1 MKSMTGYGKAEFQNE
16 KLTLSVEI
24 KTVNNRFLDVSYKYP
39 RSFTPLQEGIR
50 SALQKHLSRG
60 KVDLYVNYKRAVS
73 NDGALSFDE
82 DLASSYVNLA
92 KSLKKRFPSLKN
104 DFTVTSL
111 IKTPDVIKVEQEE
124 IDIDYIS
131 PILFETVE
139 KACENLNHMREFEG
153 EKLKADMLSR
163 IDTIESTVAVI
174 KERAPLVADDY
185 RKRLFEKVESL
196 LEGQNFDEARL
207 LQEVAIFAD
216 KCNIDEELTR
226 LNSHVSQFRKICQ
239 SLGEVGKKLDFLV
252 QEFNRESN
260 TICSKSNDI
269 EVTDNALKLKCE
281 IEKIREQIQNIE

>member
-39 RSFTPLQEGIR
+39 RSFTALQEGMR

-73 NDGALSFDE
+73 GDGALSFDE

-139 KACENLNHMREFEG
+139 KACENLNSMREFEG

-174 KERAPLVADDY
+174 KERAPLVSEDY
-185 RKRLFEKVESL
+185 RKRLYEKVQSL
-196 LEGQNFDEARL
+196 LEGQSIDEARI

-226 LNSHVSQFRKICQ
+226 LNSHVLQFRKICE
-239 SLGEVGKKLDFLV
+239 SVGEVGKKLDFLV

-260 TICSKSNDI
+260 TICSKSNDV

>member
-39 RSFTPLQEGIR
+39 RSFTPLQEGMR

-60 KVDLYVNYKRAVS
+60 KVDLYVNYKRVV
-73 NDGALSFDE
+73 NGDGALSFDE
-82 DLASSYVNLA
+82 GLATSYVNIA

-104 DFTVTSL
+104 DFTITSL
-111 IKTPDVIKVEQEE
+111 IKTPDIIKVEQEE
-124 IDIDYIS
+124 IDIEYIS

-139 KACENLNHMREFEG
+139 KACENLNAMREFEG
-153 EKLKADMLSR
+153 EKLKADMLFR
-163 IDTIESTVAVI
+163 IDTIEKTVAVI
-174 KERAPLVADDY
+174 KERAPLVAEDY

-196 LEGQNFDEARL
+196 LEGQNFDEARI

-216 KCNIDEELTR
+216 KSNIDEELTR
-226 LNSHVSQFRKICQ
+226 LNSHVSQFRKICK

>member
-39 RSFTPLQEGIR
+39 RSFTALQEGMR

-73 NDGALSFDE
+73 GDGALSFDE
-82 DLASSYVNLA
+82 DLASSYVNLE

-139 KACENLNHMREFEG
+139 KACENLNSMREFEG

-174 KERAPLVADDY
+174 KERAPLVSEDY
-185 RKRLFEKVESL
+185 RKRLYEKVQSL
-196 LEGQNFDEARL
+196 LEGQSIDETRI

-226 LNSHVSQFRKICQ
+226 LNSHVSQFRKICE
-239 SLGEVGKKLDFLV
+239 SVGEVGKKLDFLV

-260 TICSKSNDI
+260 TICSKSNDV

>member
-39 RSFTPLQEGIR
+39 RSFTALQEGIR

-82 DLASSYVNLA
+82 VLASSYVNLA

-139 KACENLNHMREFEG
+139 KACENLNQMREFEG

-196 LEGQNFDEARL
+196 LEGQNFDEARV

-226 LNSHVSQFRKICQ
+226 LNSHVSQFRKICE

>member
-39 RSFTPLQEGIR
+39 RSFTPLQEGMR

-139 KACENLNHMREFEG
+139 KACENLNQMREFEG

-196 LEGQNFDEARL
+196 LEGQNFDEARV

-226 LNSHVSQFRKICQ
+226 LNSHVSQFRKICE

>member
-39 RSFTPLQEGIR
+39 RSFTPLQEGMR

-73 NDGALSFDE
+73 NDGAISFDE

-139 KACENLNHMREFEG
+139 KACENLNQMREFEG

-163 IDTIESTVAVI
+163 IDTIESTVALI

-196 LEGQNFDEARL
+196 LEGQNFDEARV

>member
-39 RSFTPLQEGIR
+39 RSFTPLQEGMR
-50 SALQKHLSRG
+50 SALQKRLSRG

-73 NDGALSFDE
+73 SDGALSFDE

-139 KACENLNHMREFEG
+139 KACENLNQMREFEG

-196 LEGQNFDEARL
+196 LEGQNFDEARV

-226 LNSHVSQFRKICQ
+226 LNSHVSQFRKICE

>member
-39 RSFTPLQEGIR
+39 RSFTPLQEGMR

-139 KACENLNHMREFEG
+139 KACENLNQMREFEG

-163 IDTIESTVAVI
+163 IDTIESTVALI

-196 LEGQNFDEARL
+196 LEGQNFDEARV

>member
-39 RSFTPLQEGIR
+39 RSFTPLQEGMR

-60 KVDLYVNYKRAVS
+60 KVDLYVNYKRALS

-131 PILFETVE
+131 LILFETVE
-139 KACENLNHMREFEG
+139 KACENLNQMREFEG

-196 LEGQNFDEARL
+196 LEGQNFDEARV

>member
-1 MKSMTGYGKAEFQNE
+1 MTGYGKAEFQNE

-39 RSFTPLQEGIR
+39 RSFTALQEGMR

-73 NDGALSFDE
+73 GDGALSFDE

-139 KACENLNHMREFEG
+139 KACENLNSMREFEG

-174 KERAPLVADDY
+174 KERAPLVSEDY
-185 RKRLFEKVESL
+185 RKRLYEKVQSL
-196 LEGQNFDEARL
+196 LEGQSIDEARL

-226 LNSHVSQFRKICQ
+226 LNSHVSQFRKICE
-239 SLGEVGKKLDFLV
+239 SVGEVGKKLDFLV

-260 TICSKSNDI
+260 TICSKSNDV

>member
-73 NDGALSFDE
+73 SDGALSFDE

-139 KACENLNHMREFEG
+139 KACENLNQMREFEG

-196 LEGQNFDEARL
+196 LEGQNFDEARV

-226 LNSHVSQFRKICQ
+226 LNSHVSQFRKICE

>member
-139 KACENLNHMREFEG
+139 KACENLNQMREFEG

>member
-39 RSFTPLQEGIR
+39 RSFTALQEGIR

-131 PILFETVE
+131 PILYETVE
-139 KACENLNHMREFEG
+139 KACENLNQMREFEG

-196 LEGQNFDEARL
+196 LEGQNFDEARV

-226 LNSHVSQFRKICQ
+226 LNSHVSQFRKICE

>member
-39 RSFTPLQEGIR
+39 RSFTALQEGMR

-73 NDGALSFDE
+73 GDGALSFDE

-131 PILFETVE
+131 PILFETIE
-139 KACENLNHMREFEG
+139 KACENLNSMREFEG

-174 KERAPLVADDY
+174 KERAPLVSEDY
-185 RKRLFEKVESL
+185 RKRLYEKVQSL
-196 LEGQNFDEARL
+196 LEGQSIDEARL

-226 LNSHVSQFRKICQ
+226 LNSHVSQFRKICE
-239 SLGEVGKKLDFLV
+239 SVGEVGKKLDFLV

-260 TICSKSNDI
+260 TICSKSNDV